1 MNLNYH
7 YNSPEWLTLTG
18 IACNLLTEA
27 RSRYPRWAESWTDD
41 EHCQYLEALLLE
53 ECDQWVLV
61 AVDDKTEEVTSMAI
75 VTKDIDA
82 HVGHCFSVLA
92 NFNRTDAVDTRFQRY
107 VHRFVQRLSRDAQRP
122 YYCYTH
128 MLPDGS
134 GCVTKHMKVPS

>member
-1 MNLNYH
+1 
-7 YNSPEWLTLTG
+7 
-18 IACNLLTEA
+18 
-27 RSRYPRWAESWTDD
+27 
-41 EHCQYLEALLLE
+41 
-53 ECDQWVLV
+53 
-61 AVDDKTEEVTSMAI
+61 MAI

-128 MLPDGS
+128 MLHDGS